1 VIRRVVVLPKVTLGR
16 TGLEVTRLGFGALEL
31 RDVREAGGRLPS
43 EEHAGVVLRAVLDAG
58 INFID
63 TSAVYGRSEEFI
75 GRFIAA
81 RRDEYY
87 LATKCGGTQTDGPG
101 VRSAW
106 TRAAMLE
113 SIDLSLRR
121 LRTDY
126 VDVLQLRGPTVE
138 VVERYDCI
146 GTLEEIRAAGKARFI
161 GVSAVLP
168 HVGGLIALGAFD
180 TFQIVYSA
188 LEPEHEPTITAAAAV
203 GAGTIVRGGSVKGAP
218 LREQGRGGEFPT
230 VRSRWL
236 RSGLADVLEGRDIV
250 ETMFR
255 YALAHPSAHTFI
267 NGTQDLDHLRA
278 NIRAVELG
286 PLESDLQSIIRERVM
301 AAVESE

>member
-1 VIRRVVVLPKVTLGR
+1 MLPKVTLGR

-63 TSAVYGRSEEFI
+63 TSVVYGRSEEFI
-75 GRFIAA
+75 GRFIAG

-87 LATKCGGTQTDGPG
+87 IATKCGGAQTEDPDS
-101 VRSAW
+101 RSAW
-106 TRAAMLE
+106 SREAMLE
-113 SIDLSLRR
+113 SVELSLRR

-138 VVERYDCI
+138 VLEKYDCI
-146 GTLEEIRAAGKARFI
+146 GTLEEIRAAGKTRFI

-168 HVGGLIALGAFD
+168 HVDALVSLGVFD
-180 TFQIVYSA
+180 TFQVVYSA
-188 LEPEHEPTITAAAAV
+188 LEPEHEATLSAAAAA
-203 GAGTIVRGGSVKGAP
+203 GAGTIIRGGSVKGAP
-218 LREQGRGGEFPT
+218 LREQGRGNEFPT

-236 RSGLADVLEGRDIV
+236 RSGLADVLEGRDII

-255 YALAHPSAHTFI
+255 YALAQPSAHTFI

-286 PLESDLQSIIRERVM
+286 PLDSDMQSTIRERVM